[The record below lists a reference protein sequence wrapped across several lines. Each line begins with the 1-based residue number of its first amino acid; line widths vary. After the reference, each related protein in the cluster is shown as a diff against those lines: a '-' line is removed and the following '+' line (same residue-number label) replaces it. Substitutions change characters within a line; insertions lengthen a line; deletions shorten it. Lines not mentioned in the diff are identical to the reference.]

1 MRIRMENISLA
12 DAVLHALAD
21 AYPQPV
27 HFGYLSLALGVS
39 AGAMWR
45 ALQQLRRDAL
55 ITVDRS
61 LAGSPAPFA
70 QARITGKGL
79 SVSAGITEPT
89 DDAAATLRRLEAV
102 TLDHLQQSRER
113 KPPAR
118 AVAGVASRTVAASDP
133 RLGAVAA

>member
-1 MRIRMENISLA
+1 MENLSLA
-12 DAVLHALAD
+12 DTVLHALAD

-61 LAGSPAPFA
+61 LAGNDTPFA
-70 QARITGKGL
+70 ATRITGKGL
-79 SVSAGITEPT
+79 SVSAGMAEPS
-89 DDAAATLRRLEAV
+89 DDAAATLRRVETL
-102 TLDHLQQSRER
+102 TLDRLQQSRER
-113 KPPAR
+113 KPPFR
-118 AVAGVASRTVAASDP
+118 AVAGAASRTAAACDP
-133 RLGAVAA
+133 RFDAAAA